1 MTFSPHMQDHKV
13 NSRRERHFMLED
25 AAYRERFSVVAPGRV
40 NLIGEHTDYNDGLVL
55 PMAIEPHIRLDVAA
69 RGDRWMVLS
78 TDRAGT
84 PEVWVDL
91 ERSLVAADHAGS
103 WAAYPCGVVAG
114 LTRLGWEIPGCHVRI
129 SATLAAGAGLSS
141 SAALEVGMA
150 TAVEALCGVRLDPE
164 DKALLCQRAEHEF
177 AGVPCGIM
185 DQFAV
190 TFGTA
195 GHAILLDCR
204 TRSMRHVPLATEAVA
219 VLVIQSGV
227 KHSLAD
233 GEYAKRRAECQS
245 AARLL
250 GVASLRDIDA
260 SQWHRLAQS
269 LPEVE
274 RRRSGHVVTEHA
286 RTLAFVAAL
295 ESRDWRA
302 AGECMYGSHAS
313 LRHDYEVSCA
323 ELDEIVELSREI
335 DGVFGCRMTG
345 GGFGGCAVALVDA
358 EQTGRILDEVRG
370 RYRHRTGI
378 DPTMFL
384 TRAAPGASLFS

>member
-1 MTFSPHMQDHKV
+1 
-13 NSRRERHFMLED
+13 
-25 AAYRERFSVVAPGRV
+25 
-40 NLIGEHTDYNDGLVL
+40 
-55 PMAIEPHIRLDVAA
+55 
-69 RGDRWMVLS
+69 
-78 TDRAGT
+78 
-84 PEVWVDL
+84 
-91 ERSLVAADHAGS
+91 
-103 WAAYPCGVVAG
+103 
-114 LTRLGWEIPGCHVRI
+114 
-129 SATLAAGAGLSS
+129 
-141 SAALEVGMA
+141 
-150 TAVEALCGVRLDPE
+150 
-164 DKALLCQRAEHEF
+164 
-177 AGVPCGIM
+177 M

-204 TRSMRHVPLATEAVA
+204 TRSMRHVPLDAESVA

-250 GVASLRDIDA
+250 GVASLRDIEP
-260 SQWHRLAQS
+260 SEWHRLAPS
-269 LPEVE
+269 LPDVE
-274 RRRSGHVVTEHA
+274 RRRSRHVVTEHA

-295 ESRDWRA
+295 EARDWRA
-302 AGECMYGSHAS
+302 AGECMYGSHVS
-313 LRHDYEVSCA
+313 LMHDYEVSCG
-323 ELDEIVELSREI
+323 ELDEIVEISRQI

-358 EQTGRILDEVRG
+358 GQTGRILDEVRG
-370 RYRHRTGI
+370 RYRHRTGV